1 MNFEFD
7 KDDEKLEAQLR
18 QFRPQTPRPLPGRVL
33 PTPSRRRFQFAL
45 LGSVAAILLAV
56 IFVVR
61 PGKWKR
67 EDTPPVARQ
76 VSIEPVTLGQLRRL
90 TDDPAQLD
98 AQLDSLSRVLPD
110 VRRIGGVLS
119 KLAQESH

>member
-18 QFRPQTPRPLPGRVL
+18 QFRPQTPRPLPDRVL
-33 PTPSRRRFQFAL
+33 SMRSHRRFQLAMFGA
-45 LGSVAAILLAV
+45 VAAILLAV
-56 IFVVR
+56 IFVAKQGQWK
-61 PGKWKR
+61 PG
-67 EDTPPVARQ
+67 DTPSVTRQ
-76 VSIEPVTLGQLRRL
+76 LSTEPVTLGQLRRL

-98 AQLDSLSRVLPD
+98 SQLDSLSRVLPD
-110 VRRIGGVLS
+110 VRRTGGVLS